1 MWMAEAEAEAEET
14 LKHVVEAYMGLSP
27 VTFFTVLAVA
37 VDFYYASP
45 SRCPCSSGRSP
56 KRSSVPT
63 TAPAPSYP
71 LLMAIK
77 GQVYDVTQSTAVVP
91 GMFYG
96 PGGPYALFAGKDAS
110 RALAKTVR
118 LVIFLALQDWEYKFM
133 SEYVKE
139 GTIKTEGS
147 DVGTSDAV
155 ERIAET
161 TKGASSQ
168 EDHDAQKEDVT
179 AALGAKA
186 EH

>member
-1 MWMAEAEAEAEET
+1 
-14 LKHVVEAYMGLSP
+14 
-27 VTFFTVLAVA
+27 
-37 VDFYYASP
+37 
-45 SRCPCSSGRSP
+45 
-56 KRSSVPT
+56 
-63 TAPAPSYP
+63 
-71 LLMAIK
+71 
-77 GQVYDVTQSTAVVP
+77 
-91 GMFYG
+91 
-96 PGGPYALFAGKDAS
+96 
-110 RALAKTVR
+110 
-118 LVIFLALQDWEYKFM
+118 M

-186 EH
+186 EHSKMSKEDGPASHADEAD